1 MIEKT
6 IGFPTTKAEVNK
18 PDLIRMDI
26 FACSAWL
33 VKCKDGYR
41 RHLKNDY

>member
-26 FACSAWL
+26 FACSA
-33 VKCKDGYR
+33 
-41 RHLKNDY
+41 